1 MKYFTL
7 ILALLMTFGIAACA
21 KNPAP
26 VQVSPST
33 FEPTN
38 VHIHRK
44 PGYKH
49 ENGTVHPII
58 CPYRG

>member
-33 FEPTN
+33 PQLQT
-38 VHIHRK
+38 
-44 PGYKH
+44 Y
-49 ENGTVHPII
+49 HP
-58 CPYRG
+58 PETRL